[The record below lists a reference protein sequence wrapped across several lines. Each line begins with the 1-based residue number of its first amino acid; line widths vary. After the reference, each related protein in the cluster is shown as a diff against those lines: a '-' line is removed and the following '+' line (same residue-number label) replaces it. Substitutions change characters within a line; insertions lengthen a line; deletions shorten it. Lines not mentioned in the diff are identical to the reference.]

1 MFDSPDSPAATCIL
15 SKFFLCLVPSAMGVS
30 CSPSILTKSLARYA
44 FIKHPLAPGRQPIAF
59 IHVIFWALAAIGM
72 CVSEAFLD
80 FMAAGFRLRHSVHH
94 WSNYTMILILLVIIG
109 TLTFVKQVRAYSEGI
124 LSCGTCLMTCYIAFR
139 FDCLTTV
146 VSTFLTKS
154 WPPDLPPIMTSTA
167 VDQIFQTPHE
177 LVGTCFWACAL
188 LYNTVQS
195 SSVRRAAI
203 VPAAVCSVVN
213 VLVFCVGPTV
223 STNTYGSLFYVVSLP
238 ICMELFLFPH
248 TIITMLQLN
257 KIKEDQELLY
267 QSQQRE
273 LAHQRATQKAD
284 GLLNHILKNNIIDAQ
299 NSIDMFLDKDADE
312 AILIHSR
319 ALLFRSKWWCKL
331 REAMLRITEGSYEK
345 KVQTMSLSRF
355 CSDLL
360 VGRPVVTL
368 DCPSSAASLDPIAC
382 SIVLDNAVTNAIRH
396 GCGEDPELKL
406 TVEISDHGSAQALS
420 FTLMNRAKAGAP
432 QLAEWSASSTEAV
445 HACNSVDPYD
455 SVSTG
460 LGLQH
465 IAMVVNLCG
474 MSAEL
479 WQEDAYVYFRL
490 RTETETSSDTSAS
503 SDPTNEYRPRHLP
516 SPVHILCIDDSPV
529 ARKTLAVVLPKKIP
543 GAVVDVF
550 GETLA
555 DVELFKQA
563 VAQGCDIVI
572 VDQNLSFPGAEVEGT
587 TLIRA
592 IFAAGYAGLACVRSA
607 NCTDADQ
614 SDYFRSGAHCAIDK
628 DSQWPEVVQL
638 LDTAYASNIAHRPTI
653 NTVDTVSMESE
664 PQLPGFVP

>member
-1 MFDSPDSPAATCIL
+1 M
-15 SKFFLCLVPSAMGVS
+15 
-30 CSPSILTKSLARYA
+30 
-44 FIKHPLAPGRQPIAF
+44 
-59 IHVIFWALAAIGM
+59 
-72 CVSEAFLD
+72 
-80 FMAAGFRLRHSVHH
+80 
-94 WSNYTMILILLVIIG
+94 
-109 TLTFVKQVRAYSEGI
+109 
-124 LSCGTCLMTCYIAFR
+124 
-139 FDCLTTV
+139 
-146 VSTFLTKS
+146 
-154 WPPDLPPIMTSTA
+154 
-167 VDQIFQTPHE
+167 
-177 LVGTCFWACAL
+177 
-188 LYNTVQS
+188 
-195 SSVRRAAI
+195 
-203 VPAAVCSVVN
+203 
-213 VLVFCVGPTV
+213 
-223 STNTYGSLFYVVSLP
+223 
-238 ICMELFLFPH
+238 
-248 TIITMLQLN
+248 
-257 KIKEDQELLY
+257 
-267 QSQQRE
+267 
-273 LAHQRATQKAD
+273 
-284 GLLNHILKNNIIDAQ
+284 LNHILKNNIIDAQ
-299 NSIDMFLDKDADE
+299 NSIDMFLDRDADE

-420 FTLMNRAKAGAP
+420 FTLMNRAKAGSP
-432 QLAEWSASSTEAV
+432 QLADWSASSTEAV

-529 ARKTLAVVLPKKIP
+529 ARKTLAIVLPKKIP

-550 GETLA
+550 A

-563 VAQGCDIVI
+563 VARGCDIVI
-572 VDQNLSFPGAEVEGT
+572 VDQNLSFPGAEVKGT

-628 DSQWPEVVQL
+628 DSRWPEVVQL
-638 LDTAYASNIAHRPTI
+638 LDTAYASNIAHCPTI
-653 NTVDTVSMESE
+653 DTVSMQSE
-664 PQLPGFVP
+664 PHLPGFVP